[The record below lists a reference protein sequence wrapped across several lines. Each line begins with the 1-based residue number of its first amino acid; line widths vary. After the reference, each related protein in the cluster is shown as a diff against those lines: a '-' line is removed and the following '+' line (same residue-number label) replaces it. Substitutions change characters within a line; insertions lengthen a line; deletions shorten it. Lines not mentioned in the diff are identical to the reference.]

1 MKFVFM
7 LLFFIVLFSI
17 VLFFFMLYN
26 SISTNSTSS
35 QFLFNE
41 EENNLSNII
50 NCKVKLENDA
60 IITFKIEN
68 VNNLG
73 FGSKRNVQWILNYYK
88 NKYKED
94 FEIKNMECN

>member
-41 EENNLSNII
+41 EENISNII